1 MGSLLTNV
9 STAFGNKLR
18 DQSHDSAFQGGVS
31 RENRMRMRSRFN
43 NYGQGEYASDE
54 EISRAI
60 VSEENETTPPAA
72 PSGSTSVIARIAGM
86 ILGNNDENMDSLERA
101 GGPSPRMRLSMDAN
115 YARAQRDATSA
126 EELEQMPTADNNYN
140 FDQAF
145 DQLPVDP
152 AFDLMDSTPES
163 DANFQRILDRMDAA
177 PDLLAATAT
186 PVTSAIP
193 TGSNLLQQGL
203 ELEGIDDPVFK
214 ELARSIFHQE
224 TSGGTN
230 VRRSS
235 AGAIGPMQILPG
247 TFNEVADPGMDINNP
262 LDNMRAGIRYLL
274 KGYKAAGRDPMGAA
288 AFYYGGGGG
297 LQSLSDPS
305 RDPRPGSGGP
315 TVSEYASQV
324 VNRMQAQARGY
335 GIERLDMGI
344 SSSVVPSLQPNQVS
358 QLSQD
363 LNRRSQVAVIQPII
377 NNIVNNNN
385 NSTNTSVANSRSGS
399 SGAGRSY
406 NIDRTLMNIVNNRT
420 LSPA

>member
-1 MGSLLTNV
+1 
-9 STAFGNKLR
+9 
-18 DQSHDSAFQGGVS
+18 
-31 RENRMRMRSRFN
+31 
-43 NYGQGEYASDE
+43 
-54 EISRAI
+54 
-60 VSEENETTPPAA
+60 
-72 PSGSTSVIARIAGM
+72 
-86 ILGNNDENMDSLERA
+86 
-101 GGPSPRMRLSMDAN
+101 
-115 YARAQRDATSA
+115 
-126 EELEQMPTADNNYN
+126 
-140 FDQAF
+140 
-145 DQLPVDP
+145 
-152 AFDLMDSTPES
+152 
-163 DANFQRILDRMDAA
+163 
-177 PDLLAATAT
+177 
-186 PVTSAIP
+186 
-193 TGSNLLQQGL
+193 
-203 ELEGIDDPVFK
+203 
-214 ELARSIFHQE
+214 
-224 TSGGTN
+224 
-230 VRRSS
+230 
-235 AGAIGPMQILPG
+235 
-247 TFNEVADPGMDINNP
+247 
-262 LDNMRAGIRYLL
+262 MRAGIRYLL

-305 RDPRPGSGGP
+305 RDPRPASGGP

-324 VNRMQAQARGY
+324 VNRMQAQASQNIEQYQKGY

>member
-1 MGSLLTNV
+1 
-9 STAFGNKLR
+9 
-18 DQSHDSAFQGGVS
+18 
-31 RENRMRMRSRFN
+31 
-43 NYGQGEYASDE
+43 
-54 EISRAI
+54 
-60 VSEENETTPPAA
+60 
-72 PSGSTSVIARIAGM
+72 
-86 ILGNNDENMDSLERA
+86 
-101 GGPSPRMRLSMDAN
+101 
-115 YARAQRDATSA
+115 
-126 EELEQMPTADNNYN
+126 
-140 FDQAF
+140 
-145 DQLPVDP
+145 
-152 AFDLMDSTPES
+152 
-163 DANFQRILDRMDAA
+163 
-177 PDLLAATAT
+177 
-186 PVTSAIP
+186 
-193 TGSNLLQQGL
+193 
-203 ELEGIDDPVFK
+203 
-214 ELARSIFHQE
+214 
-224 TSGGTN
+224 
-230 VRRSS
+230 
-235 AGAIGPMQILPG
+235 MQILPG